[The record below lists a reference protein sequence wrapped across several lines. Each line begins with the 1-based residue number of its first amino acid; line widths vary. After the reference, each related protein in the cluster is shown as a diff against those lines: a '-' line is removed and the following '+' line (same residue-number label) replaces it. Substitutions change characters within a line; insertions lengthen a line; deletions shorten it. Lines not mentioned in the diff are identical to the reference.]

1 MAEHHHSGEFECDID
16 GRAVHLLET
25 LLAVKSKLGQM
36 GADSVTVMLDTEKAR
51 DDLSRFAEGAGYSA
65 QPLGRRGDDFLLH
78 IQKSKPEEKE
88 QLEQVAVADQPT
100 DSVLLISSETVG
112 SPEEALGRMLMKKLL
127 YSLTETE
134 QRPTAIIIV
143 SSGVRL
149 ATNGS
154 DSIEAL
160 RVLEDAGVDIMI
172 CGASVEFLKLKDKI
186 AVGKVFN
193 MYQIVERLLAATKTL
208 SI

>member
-1 MAEHHHSGEFECDID
+1 MTDRYHLNTPESDID
-16 GRAVHLLET
+16 GRALHLLET
-25 LLAVKSKLGQM
+25 LLAVKSRLSDVGTE
-36 GADSVTVMLDTEKAR
+36 SVTVMLESEKAR

-78 IQKSKPEEKE
+78 IQKGKPEEKE
-88 QLEQVAVADQPT
+88 QLEQVAVADQPM

-112 SPEEALGRMLMKKLL
+112 SPDESLGRVLMKKLL

-134 QRPTAIIIV
+134 QRPTAIVIV
-143 SSGVRL
+143 SAGVRL
-149 ATNGS
+149 AVDSS

-160 RVLEDAGVDIMI
+160 RVLEDAGVDVMV
-172 CGASVEFLKLKDKI
+172 CGASVEFLKLKGKI
-186 AVGKVFN
+186 AVGRVCD
-193 MYQIVERLLAATKTL
+193 MYQIVERLLAASKTI